1 MKRFVLAAIGI
12 CCMENGFSDERI
24 YLLDI
29 VQSDKLEMTLGTP
42 VWNGSGF
49 ELGANLEI
57 SGGEKDYAYLW
68 SPSEYLNDAF
78 IANPVTT
85 DSDKRDYTLTVTDS
99 RECSC
104 SATVSTGADGME
116 QTAFSDI
123 SVFPNPATEHIYVSF
138 FHRSESVRIQL
149 VNMLGMAVWEDS
161 RHVETNDIIKIDA
174 EDFPRGLYL
183 LNIHEKG
190 NEKAQMHK
198 IILK

>member
-1 MKRFVLAAIGI
+1 M
-12 CCMENGFSDERI
+12 D
-24 YLLDI
+24 
-29 VQSDKLEMTLGTP
+29 
-42 VWNGSGF
+42 
-49 ELGANLEI
+49 
-57 SGGEKDYAYLW
+57 
-68 SPSEYLNDAF
+68 
-78 IANPVTT
+78 
-85 DSDKRDYTLTVTDS
+85 
-99 RECSC
+99 
-104 SATVSTGADGME
+104 

-138 FHRSESVRIQL
+138 FHHSESVRIQL

-174 EDFPRGLYL
+174 GDFPRGLYL

>member
-104 SATVSTGADGME
+104 SATVSTGADGM
-116 QTAFSDI
+116 D
-123 SVFPNPATEHIYVSF
+123 PDRF
-138 FHRSESVRIQL
+138 FRHFRLSESGNGTHLRL
-149 VNMLGMAVWEDS
+149 VFSPFRVCPYTVGQHAWHDS
-161 RHVETNDIIKIDA
+161 MGRQQT
-174 EDFPRGLYL
+174 R
-183 LNIHEKG
+183 
-190 NEKAQMHK
+190 
-198 IILK
+198 